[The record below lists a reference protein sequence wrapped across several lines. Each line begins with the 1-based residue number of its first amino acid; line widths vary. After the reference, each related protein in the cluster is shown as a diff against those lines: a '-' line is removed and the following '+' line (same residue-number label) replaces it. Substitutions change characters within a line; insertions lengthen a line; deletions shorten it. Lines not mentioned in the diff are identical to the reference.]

1 MERGEMEKLLAIEGI
16 GQVLGGIYAPLSSL
30 LVRILEIRKL
40 EDLKEQVK
48 KGKEIVKEFAD
59 GRRMEFIELEDGRL
73 IPKDTAFL
81 LKKTDPRFLSREQIA
96 EIQRNIMTSSEWD
109 MAIRAENE
117 NIQRQQALQNDFGEF
132 LGLAFDDPNL
142 LQLGVQIFSL
152 ASQMN
157 NPFLFR
163 SFLENL
169 KRKQIM
175 QFELM
180 RQQQVEEQQRKKRR

>member
-1 MERGEMEKLLAIEGI
+1 MERGQMEKLLAIEGI

-30 LVRILEIRKL
+30 LVRILEIRNF

-48 KGKEIVKEFAD
+48 NGKELLKEFPD

-81 LKKTDPRFLSREQIA
+81 LQKTDPRFLSREQMA
-96 EIQRNIMTSSEWD
+96 DIQRNIMTSSEWER
-109 MAIRAENE
+109 AIQMENE
-117 NIQRQQALQNDFGEF
+117 NIQRQQALQSDFGEF

-142 LQLGVQIFSL
+142 LQLGVQIFRLS
-152 ASQMN
+152 SQMN

-175 QFELM
+175 QFEMM
-180 RQQQVEEQQRKKRR
+180 RQQQIEQQQKKRR